1 MDKPLSGIR
10 RFIVMRTVS
19 YRFDELTLSVFP
31 PDYGKMDLFQY
42 IEKCGY
48 RVRDVTKRDEI
59 RKAQGYDPKNAKMIN
74 IDAKWYTLQ
83 TREEWGKNNED
94 AVFLGHSG
102 LIVLSSSDLDK
113 VHLKRLLKD
122 FENGCK
128 ATRFDIAMDIVYTD
142 SNGEYGEYETKK
154 LRKQQNEICKLVGFS
169 ENYESGN
176 VQNPKNKILG
186 GRRNS
191 KHPISKCSKTVSNGL
206 TLYIGSRS
214 SKFMTRMYDKSAE
227 VKNRIGEDIPP
238 TLRFEIEA
246 KQEQAQAVQRFIVK
260 TDGKRDITAK
270 RVWQGLADDNIN
282 FEVNE
287 TKRNTFAEQLKLE
300 KAMEITLDYSRIENE
315 KLEYEYWVQH
325 QVAPSFR
332 RKYGELSD
340 EEQLKT
346 LAYLFLG
353 KKYIHISI
361 DKPTQE

>member
-10 RFIVMRTVS
+10 RFIFMRTVS

-48 RVRDVTKRDEI
+48 LVRDVTKKDEI

-83 TREEWGKNNED
+83 TREEWEKNNED

-300 KAMEITLDYSRIENE
+300 KAMDITLDYSRIENE

-353 KKYIHISI
+353 KKDIHISI